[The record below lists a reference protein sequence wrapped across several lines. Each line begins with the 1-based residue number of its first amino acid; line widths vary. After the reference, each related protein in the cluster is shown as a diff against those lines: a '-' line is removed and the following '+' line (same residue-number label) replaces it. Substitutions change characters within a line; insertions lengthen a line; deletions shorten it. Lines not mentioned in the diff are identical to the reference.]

1 MKYVLLLAVGL
12 AALGLVASPAD
23 SKVISNGVGA
33 AYAEMG
39 PVGMLEI
46 VADPGLPYAAWNVNG
61 ALVACGVLEARYTAT
76 YVPVEPGTNGC
87 PLNLVVGDEMLLVI
101 SDDNGWVFE

>member
-33 AYAEMG
+33 AYSDMG
-39 PVGMLEI
+39 PIGVLDI
-46 VADPGLPYAAWNVNG
+46 VADPGQPFFAWNVNG
-61 ALVACGVLEARYTAT
+61 TVVATGVLETGQTSAC
-76 YVPVEPGTNGC
+76 VLVEPGTNGC
-87 PLNLVVGDEMLLVI
+87 PLNLLVGGEMLVVS
-101 SDDNGWVFE
+101 SDDYGWVFE